1 MRSYIVFIMLLL
13 GMNMNV
19 MAQSETLHIVKRGES
34 FALIAKRYGMTEEE
48 LKAANPDYS
57 VCYMGLKL
65 NIPEKYA
72 KAIQVTSVASS
83 ESVSGLSASY
93 SQEDFTKSATVASK
107 QEKKKGNFWKK
118 LGDIAS
124 NVGDIAVSVASG
136 MDEAGLLD
144 KTGKAGE
151 AIGGTADMVNML
163 RGQESSYLVS
173 ATGEDKYVS
182 EENVDCSM
190 PISSAASA
198 NDATIAEIDR
208 QIAALQKEDEMLEG
222 QRTQSLMK
230 GVSTTRGQGGSA
242 RRSQNKRLA
251 SMSSSSRVT
260 KSTMKKDL
268 EIAKRQSEIQRQI
281 RALRKQ
287 KADLLGDPSV
297 IDEKS
302 AFERERSIRSKVY
315 NDPKV
320 RKTRMKAANIRNYQ
334 KSRDVAIER
343 KWKLENDPDYCSEY
357 DAEERARAIYE
368 AQKDIEKYT
377 RLIEE

>member
-1 MRSYIVFIMLLL
+1 
-13 GMNMNV
+13 
-19 MAQSETLHIVKRGES
+19 
-34 FALIAKRYGMTEEE
+34 
-48 LKAANPDYS
+48 
-57 VCYMGLKL
+57 
-65 NIPEKYA
+65 
-72 KAIQVTSVASS
+72 
-83 ESVSGLSASY
+83 
-93 SQEDFTKSATVASK
+93 
-107 QEKKKGNFWKK
+107 
-118 LGDIAS
+118 
-124 NVGDIAVSVASG
+124 
-136 MDEAGLLD
+136 
-144 KTGKAGE
+144 
-151 AIGGTADMVNML
+151 
-163 RGQESSYLVS
+163 
-173 ATGEDKYVS
+173 
-182 EENVDCSM
+182 
-190 PISSAASA
+190 
-198 NDATIAEIDR
+198 
-208 QIAALQKEDEMLEG
+208 
-222 QRTQSLMK
+222 
-230 GVSTTRGQGGSA
+230 
-242 RRSQNKRLA
+242 
-251 SMSSSSRVT
+251 
-260 KSTMKKDL
+260 MKKDL